1 MSEILNLKS
10 YPPVFRQQYIGIQ
23 QNSGLDD
30 TTKQI
35 QEVVNDDTIPVLDFQ
50 CLDLGKLQEAC
61 EDWGLFRLV
70 NHGIPLTLMSQLRDH
85 SRNLFSLTFES
96 KQELFTNPL
105 SYFWGTTALTPTGA
119 ALSIGPQNIN
129 WVEGLNIP
137 LSQLSL
143 FQKEN
148 ETLGSFRVLLEE
160 YGGHLERLATTMFG
174 AMAKNLHL
182 DPELS
187 KTYISESTGFVRVYR
202 YPQCSMENEAWGIKV
217 HTDSSVLSILNQDQ
231 VGGLQVLKDDN
242 WLQVEPIPD
251 TLVFNLGDMMQAI
264 SDDKY
269 KSVKHRVKVNKEKE
283 RFSICY
289 FVFPAEG
296 SVIQSSKYRP
306 FTYSDFQAQV
316 QQDVKTLGFKV
327 GLERFKVAG

>member
-1 MSEILNLKS
+1 MMVLPASTSVVRVPGNTCRKHTRWTLLKTHSINLILLIISFYLAALLILLVWRPKKISMSEILNLKS

-30 TTKQI
+30 TTEQI
-35 QEVVNDDTIPVLDFQ
+35 QEVVNDDAIPVLDFQ

-96 KQELFTNPL
+96 KQELFTNPM

-148 ETLGSFRVLLEE
+148 ETLGSFR
-160 YGGHLERLATTMFG
+160 Y
-174 AMAKNLHL
+174 
-182 DPELS
+182 S
-187 KTYISESTGFVRVYR
+187 
-202 YPQCSMENEAWGIKV
+202 
-217 HTDSSVLSILNQDQ
+217 
-231 VGGLQVLKDDN
+231 
-242 WLQVEPIPD
+242 
-251 TLVFNLGDMMQAI
+251 
-264 SDDKY
+264 
-269 KSVKHRVKVNKEKE
+269 
-283 RFSICY
+283 
-289 FVFPAEG
+289 FPAFSLSCFRGFYVNFRDLYCSFSRQEWHRRDICWLDCLDLLWNRKDRNTV
-296 SVIQSSKYRP
+296 SINNFFIINDWTVWLKWWKQQ
-306 FTYSDFQAQV
+306 YSWRILFLIIIKPLNIYFHHV
-316 QQDVKTLGFKV
+316 FLLPTFNGNVVPWIHGTF
-327 GLERFKVAG
+327 

>member
-10 YPPVFRQQYIGIQ
+10 YPPVFRQRYIGIQ

-30 TTKQI
+30 TTKEI

-148 ETLGSFRVLLEE
+148 ETLGSFR
-160 YGGHLERLATTMFG
+160 Y
-174 AMAKNLHL
+174 
-182 DPELS
+182 S
-187 KTYISESTGFVRVYR
+187 
-202 YPQCSMENEAWGIKV
+202 
-217 HTDSSVLSILNQDQ
+217 
-231 VGGLQVLKDDN
+231 
-242 WLQVEPIPD
+242 
-251 TLVFNLGDMMQAI
+251 
-264 SDDKY
+264 
-269 KSVKHRVKVNKEKE
+269 
-283 RFSICY
+283 
-289 FVFPAEG
+289 FPAFSLSCFRG
-296 SVIQSSKYRP
+296 FYVNFRDLHSSFSR
-306 FTYSDFQAQV
+306 Q
-316 QQDVKTLGFKV
+316 
-327 GLERFKVAG
+327 E